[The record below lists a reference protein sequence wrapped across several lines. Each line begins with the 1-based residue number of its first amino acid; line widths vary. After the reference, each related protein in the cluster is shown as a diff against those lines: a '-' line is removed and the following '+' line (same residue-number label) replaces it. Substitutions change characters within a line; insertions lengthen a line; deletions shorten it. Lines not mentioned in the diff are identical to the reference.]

1 MTPLGAAFIAGG
13 RLLSCAAL
21 RALLSVLLLMTALAS
36 PSVAIADEARTAPSL
51 HADAASVQQTAGAPI
66 PAPVTATQAAV
77 SPVDIHV
84 FWRAGCP
91 HCEEELAFLAQR
103 EATHPWLRVHRHEV
117 MSSRAARELFVRT
130 ANSLGTQAVSV
141 PFTVIGDDYVTG
153 YLDDASTGAS
163 LLALAEA
170 CRARAC
176 RNRVTTLLTD
186 AAASPSTANTG
197 EQGDRVQEPATQDM
211 ATHTSGQPPVPPSL
225 QLPLL
230 GEIRTAHLSLPLLTI
245 TLAAI
250 DGFNPCAMWALV
262 FLLGL
267 LVGLKDRRR
276 MWLLGTTFVVASALV
291 YFLFMTAWLNLVLF
305 IGAVAWLRLLIGLLA
320 VGGGLWYLYEW
331 KTHRDEQCQV
341 SAAPARRRILDGL
354 RELSTRPQLALAMA
368 GIVAL
373 AFAVNLIE
381 LVCSAGIP
389 AVYTQV
395 LAMTPMPPAAHYGY
409 LALYILVF
417 MLDDLF
423 VLAATLFTL
432 QVTGV
437 TSRYTHTATLIGG
450 IVLLLLGLVMVF
462 RPAWLSYSG

>member
-1 MTPLGAAFIAGG
+1 MALTTAGRRG
-13 RLLSCAAL
+13 PVAR
-21 RALLSVLLLMTALAS
+21 RALLQALLCLGALLACQPVPAARDAHAPPDTASAS
-36 PSVAIADEARTAPSL
+36 
-51 HADAASVQQTAGAPI
+51 ASASAT
-66 PAPVTATQAAV
+66 TATATGHV
-77 SPVDIHV
+77 VDIHV

-91 HCEEELAFLAQR
+91 HCEAELAFLAR
-103 EATHPWLRVHRHEV
+103 LEAGHDGLRVHRHEIL
-117 MSSRAARELFVRT
+117 SSRAARELFVRS
-130 ANSLGTQAVSV
+130 AGQLGTRAVAV
-141 PFTVIGDDYVTG
+141 PFTVIGDNYITG
-153 YLDDASTGAS
+153 YLDDATTGAA

-170 CRARAC
+170 CRANAC
-176 RNRVTTLLTD
+176 RDRVTALLAGNGSTPPAQPATTP
-186 AAASPSTANTG
+186 AAAVATATSPLPPT
-197 EQGDRVQEPATQDM
+197 VQ
-211 ATHTSGQPPVPPSL
+211 V
-225 QLPLL
+225 PLL
-230 GEIRTAHLSLPLLTI
+230 GEIRTAHLSLPMLTV

-276 MWLLGTTFVVASALV
+276 MWLLGVTFVAASALV
-291 YFLFMTAWLNLVLF
+291 YYLFMTAWLNLVLF

-320 VGGGLWYLYEW
+320 FGGGLWYLYEW
-331 KTHRDEQCQV
+331 KTHRDEQCHV

-354 RELSTRPQLALAMA
+354 RELSTRPQLLLAMA

-395 LAMTPMPPAAHYGY
+395 LAMTPMSSAAHHGY

-423 VLAATLFTL
+423 VLAATLYTL

-437 TSRYTHTATLIGG
+437 TARYTHAATLVGG
-450 IVLLLLGLVMVF
+450 VVLLLLGLVMLL
-462 RPAWLSYSG
+462 RPDWLGSSA